1 MGVSALWDNL
11 EQSSQESDLFVHSPK
26 VARNSVVRQ
35 VFNSL
40 KTAEF
45 QRCGFKV

>member
-1 MGVSALWDNL
+1 MLWDNL
-11 EQSSQESDLFVHSPK
+11 VQSAQESDLFVHSPK

-40 KTAEF
+40 KTGVIGHCVLLE
-45 QRCGFKV
+45 G